1 MWLYNTNETLP
12 PRTSSGLVI
21 GVAERGLWRGA
32 AMLSM
37 SRQWARRGRWRAL
50 ALAAAALCA
59 LCVRVPAQRSADLR
73 VPGRAPAE
81 LSHWLADFSNQLD
94 ISSWSVEDDHSNYT
108 TWRYSVSFSCG
119 PGCRGRGAVLAA
131 DEPAGAAPQH
141 GRAARAHRVSLVR
154 RDCTALP
161 LLPWPQLCD
170 ELELRAEVSG
180 GGGGGARLQW
190 AARTSC
196 GALGWA
202 SGACAR
208 RLQRHHE
215 HALQRLLHAAPRA
228 S

>member
-81 LSHWLADFSNQLD
+81 LAHWLADFSNQLD
-94 ISSWSVEDDHSNYT
+94 MYV
-108 TWRYSVSFSCG
+108 
-119 PGCRGRGAVLAA
+119 
-131 DEPAGAAPQH
+131 
-141 GRAARAHRVSLVR
+141 
-154 RDCTALP
+154 P
-161 LLPWPQLCD
+161 LL
-170 ELELRAEVSG
+170 
-180 GGGGGARLQW
+180 
-190 AARTSC
+190 
-196 GALGWA
+196 
-202 SGACAR
+202 
-208 RLQRHHE
+208 RH
-215 HALQRLLHAAPRA
+215 
-228 S
+228 